1 MYAIA
6 ALIALVVGFFVY
18 QYWKYRASDNGAP
31 YVAMEHPVV
40 EHILR
45 LAKLTEEDVLYDLGS
60 GDGRIPIAAAL
71 NYHCRAVGIEI
82 DKLRHLYGQYQRFV
96 LRLADKVT
104 FINKNIFEV
113 NLSEATVCIIYL
125 TEQANEALEQKLLS
139 ELKEGTLI
147 IAPSFPFSNW
157 KPVYVDENPPLNTP
171 WGPTYFYEIGQSNP
185 QPQQKLPK

>member
-6 ALIALVVGFFVY
+6 ALIAIVISFFAY
-18 QYWKYRASDNGAP
+18 QYWKYNASDQGAP

-40 EHILR
+40 ERVLR

-71 NYHCRAVGIEI
+71 TYHCKAVGIEI
-82 DKLRHLYGQYQRFV
+82 DKLRHLYAQYQRFI

-104 FINKNIFEV
+104 FLNKNIFNL

-125 TEQANEALEQKLLS
+125 TEQANQALEEKLLT
-139 ELKEGTLI
+139 ELKPGTLV
-147 IAPSFPFSNW
+147 IAPSFPFTNW
-157 KPVYVDENPPLNTP
+157 TPILVDQHPELTTP
-171 WGPTYFYEIGQSNP
+171 WGPTYFYEIGRSN
-185 QPQQKLPK
+185 KKAL